1 MRDLAFD
8 LRYALRV
15 LARDRA
21 FSLSVV
27 FVLGFGIAA
36 NSVGFSILNTVLLKD
51 LPYRDPDDLVLVWI
65 TAPESGIGRLRP
77 SPSDFRVWQDLQK
90 KGRVFE
96 DLAAFF

>member
-1 MRDLAFD
+1 MMHGSGFA

-36 NSVGFSILNTVLLKD
+36 NTVGFSILNTVLLKD
-51 LPYRDPDDLVLVWI
+51 LPYKDAD
-65 TAPESGIGRLRP
+65 
-77 SPSDFRVWQDLQK
+77 
-90 KGRVFE
+90 
-96 DLAAFF
+96 